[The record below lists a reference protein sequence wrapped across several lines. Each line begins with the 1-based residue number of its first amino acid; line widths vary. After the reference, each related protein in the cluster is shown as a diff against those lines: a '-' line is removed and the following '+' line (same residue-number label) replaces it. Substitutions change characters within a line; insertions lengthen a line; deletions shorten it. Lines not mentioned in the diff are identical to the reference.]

1 MAPAWRIRAFCASDE
16 PYIVDTWVR
25 QIMASQAP
33 SKRWREHLIHPE
45 RDAWSWECTRLKRRL
60 REVLK
65 IAVTTVACL
74 PDDSDAIL
82 GYLVRDGS
90 GVTLMAYTRSSARN
104 LGIQKDLGR

>member
-1 MAPAWRIRAFCASDE
+1 MMTPAWRIRAFCASDE
-16 PYIVDTWVR
+16 PYIVDTWVSHAARHLGQRIRAIKPTLRHALR
-25 QIMASQAP
+25 QS
-33 SKRWREHLIHPE
+33 
-45 RDAWSWECTRLKRRL
+45 
-60 REVLK
+60 
-65 IAVTTVACL
+65 VTTVACL